1 MTRHGRIVTYARD
14 QAGRPAGY
22 RAASFRHG
30 ASAPLAARQ
39 PPCRSAPPPDAD
51 PGKTR
56 RPDHRRGAAGTLADR
71 GQIATPTD
79 GPATGAKAPGPEGW
93 PVRPPMTLP
102 GEPVSLIAPTVAFF
116 LSWWLSRSYVH
127 DRNRDRARPG

>member
-1 MTRHGRIVTYARD
+1 MPGIKPDDPRDTAPPAFGTARLPPWRR
-14 QAGRPAGY
+14 GNRPAG
-22 RAASFRHG
+22 R
-30 ASAPLAARQ
+30 
-39 PPCRSAPPPDAD
+39 PPPDAD

-56 RPDHRRGAAGTLADR
+56 RPDHRRGAAATLADR

-79 GPATGAKAPGPEGW
+79 GPATGAKAPGREGW
-93 PVRPPMTLP
+93 PVRLPLTLP
-102 GEPVSLIAPTVAFF
+102 GEPVSRIAPTVAFF